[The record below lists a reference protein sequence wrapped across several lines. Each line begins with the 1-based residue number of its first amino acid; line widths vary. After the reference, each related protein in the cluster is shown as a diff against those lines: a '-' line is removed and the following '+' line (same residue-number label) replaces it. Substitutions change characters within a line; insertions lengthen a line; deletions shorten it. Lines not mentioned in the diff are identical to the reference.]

1 MTDIVQRN
9 AFTLSAGAF
18 GVYSA
23 AKAVRNIQ
31 SGQGCRKCE
40 TTQALLG
47 LGLAVWAGVVVW
59 QATNAKG

>member
-1 MTDIVQRN
+1 MLEFVKQN

-18 GVYSA
+18 GLYSA
-23 AKAVRNIQ
+23 AKGARNVQ

-47 LGLAVWAGVVVW
+47 LGLAAWAGVVVW
-59 QATNAKG
+59 QATKR